1 MATLTDNSF
10 DRLGIM
16 LFAAVVI
23 HAVVILGITF
33 DFTDRASQPPAQR
46 TLDIIV
52 VHQPKKSEPVD
63 DARFFAQAAQQGG
76 GETEIKERP
85 TSRPSQPIPPT
96 PSNIQPTST
105 PTETSIPET
114 PIKADKVVTVKK
126 SAVKVVNREHD
137 SKTPNKKSAPTL
149 QEILASTNQQIS
161 ELTAEIDRRNQMFS
175 QKSRRKH
182 ISAATKEYLYAG
194 YLDAWR
200 RKVVRVGNL
209 NYPEEAKRK
218 KLYGELVLHV
228 AVRADGTLERVRILR
243 SSGIKVLDDA
253 AIRIVKLAA
262 PYAPFPAEIRKH
274 VDVLDITRTWQF
286 GDDNQLFTR

>member
-16 LFAAVVI
+16 LFVAVVI

-52 VHQPKKSEPVD
+52 VRQPKKSEPAD
-63 DARFFAQAAQQGG
+63 DARFFAQASQQGG
-76 GETEIKERP
+76 GETDMEKRP
-85 TSRPSQPIPPT
+85 SSRPSQPIPPT
-96 PSNIQPTST
+96 PTPIQATTT
-105 PTETSIPET
+105 PAETNLPET
-114 PIKADKVVTVKK
+114 PVKAEKVVTVKR
-126 SAVKVVNREHD
+126 STVKVVNREND
-137 SKTPNKKSAPTL
+137 SKTLNKKSPPTL
-149 QEILASTNQQIS
+149 KEILASTNQQIN
-161 ELTAEIDRRNQMFS
+161 ELTAEIDQRNRMFS

-194 YLDAWR
+194 YLNAWR
-200 RKVVRVGNL
+200 RKVVRIGNL

-228 AVRADGTLERVRILR
+228 AVRADGTLERVRVLR

-262 PYAPFPAEIRKH
+262 PFAPFPEEIRKH

>member
-16 LFAAVVI
+16 LFVAVVI

-52 VHQPKKSEPVD
+52 VRQPRKSEPVD

-76 GETEIKERP
+76 GETDIKKRP
-85 TSRPSQPIPPT
+85 TSRPSQPIPPA
-96 PSNIQPTST
+96 PSPPRPAVT
-105 PTETSIPET
+105 PTEPVIPET
-114 PIKADKVVTVKK
+114 PVKADKVITAKK
-126 SAVKVVNREHD
+126 SAVKVVNREND
-137 SKTPNKKSAPTL
+137 NKAPNKNGAPTL
-149 QEILASTNQQIS
+149 REILASTNQQIS
-161 ELTAEIDRRNQMFS
+161 ELTAEIDQRNQMFS

-228 AVRADGTLERVRILR
+228 AVRADGTLERVRVLR

-262 PYAPFPAEIRKH
+262 PYAPFPEEIRKH

-286 GDDNQLFTR
+286 GDDNHLFTR